1 MPVSAVGK
9 KTAKAAVRIKR
20 AAAWRNFRMLNII
33 KENKV
38 RLLGLL
44 AGAAVLF
51 FIAPLILAQLPEETR
66 ATATLMILMIVNQI
80 YMAVVGWQANYMGKL
95 GAYVPVA
102 AVALYLVSEL
112 VLYQGITFSL
122 ELNYLETGYIVYL
135 LRKMILRRQQLQQKN
150 AQKPFPKGLG
160 RK

>member
-1 MPVSAVGK
+1 MPAAAAK
-9 KTAKAAVRIKR
+9 KEMTAAAVRTER
-20 AAAWRNFRMLNII
+20 AAAGRNFGMLNII
-33 KENKV
+33 KENKI

-51 FIAPLILAQLPEETR
+51 FIAPLIFAQLPEETR
-66 ATATLMILMIVNQI
+66 AKATLMILMIVNQI

-112 VLYQGITFSL
+112 VFYQAVTFSL

-135 LRKMILRRQQLQQKN
+135 LRKMILRRQQIQQKN

>member
-1 MPVSAVGK
+1 
-9 KTAKAAVRIKR
+9 
-20 AAAWRNFRMLNII
+20 MLNMI
-33 KENKV
+33 KENKI

-51 FIAPLILAQLPEETR
+51 FIAPLIFAQLPEETQ
-66 ATATLMILMIVNQI
+66 ATATLMILIIVNQI
-80 YMAVVGWQANYMGKL
+80 YMVVVGWQANYMGKL
-95 GAYVPVA
+95 GAYVPAA
-102 AVALYLVSEL
+102 AVVLYLVSEL
-112 VLYQGITFSL
+112 VLYQGVTFSL

-160 RK
+160 KR